1 MEYRTKQQFEEI
13 INTNHNGNLTKSYE
27 LAEEYGFHASDL
39 IEFYTE
45 DYYWFNVMKL
55 ISIAEGAERVRAE
68 IELKQANDLH
78 EWTTDD
84 ELNAQICEATDG
96 MCSLSHTGGN

>member
-39 IEFYTE
+39 REFYTE
-45 DYYWFNVMKL
+45 EYYWFDVTNL
-55 ISIAEGAERVRAE
+55 ISIAEGAMMVRLVQEQENSKMDRDAY
-68 IELKQANDLH
+68 IYQLNELKNK
-78 EWTTDD
+78 E
-84 ELNAQICEATDG
+84 EK
-96 MCSLSHTGGN
+96 

>member
-55 ISIAEGAERVRAE
+55 ISIAEGAERLRAE
-68 IELKQANDLH
+68 QELRSAWEDGQISWNDFM
-78 EWTTDD
+78 
-84 ELNAQICEATDG
+84 EARLPIVEDIDK
-96 MCSLSHTGGN
+96 LQEEA

>member
-1 MEYRTKQQFEEI
+1 
-13 INTNHNGNLTKSYE
+13 
-27 LAEEYGFHASDL
+27 L

-68 IELKQANDLH
+68 IELKQANDL
-78 EWTTDD
+78 
-84 ELNAQICEATDG
+84 LNLVVGE
-96 MCSLSHTGGN
+96 

>member
-27 LAEEYGFHASDL
+27 LAEEYGFHASEL
-39 IEFYTE
+39 RVFYTE
-45 DYYWFNVMKL
+45 EYYWFNVMKL

-68 IELKQANDLH
+68 IELKQANDL
-78 EWTTDD
+78 
-84 ELNAQICEATDG
+84 LNLVVGE
-96 MCSLSHTGGN
+96 